1 MSGIE
6 GRPTTPA
13 TSAIMSTPRL
23 LRALGHRNF
32 RLFFAGQG
40 ISLIGT
46 WMQQVALAW
55 LVYELTRSPLW
66 LGLVGFAGQIPSF
79 FLAPVA
85 GVLVDRHNRH
95 RLLLLTQTL
104 AMAQAA
110 LVAVLAWS
118 GLIAV
123 WHILLLSTFLGLV
136 NAFDM
141 PARQAFLTDM
151 VTDRNA
157 LANAIALNSS
167 LVNGA
172 RLIGPALA
180 GLLLAEAGAAVCFFV
195 NAGSYVAVLA
205 AMLAMQV
212 PTRAPVPGGRMVSGV
227 SEGFVYAFGFPP
239 IRSILLL
246 VSLMSLAGMPYTVL
260 LPVFATDV
268 LGGGA
273 RTLGLL
279 SAATGV
285 GALIAALL
293 LAGRRSVL
301 GLGRWIALSPG
312 AFGLLLVAFGLSRSL
327 GLSLLLLAGLG
338 FALLMH
344 LAASNTVLQTIV
356 EEDKRG
362 RVMSLYTMAFIGVA
376 PLGSLLFGAVADATG
391 APTAMLAAGCCCIVG
406 SVVFAVHL
414 PVLRERVRPIYM
426 QLGILPEMA
435 VGLQAA
441 SERTVPPEKQ

>member
-1 MSGIE
+1 MS
-6 GRPTTPA
+6 A
-13 TSAIMSTPRL
+13 PRL

-32 RLFFAGQG
+32 QLFFAGQG

-46 WMQQVALAW
+46 WMQQVALSW
-55 LVYELTRSPLW
+55 LVYELTGSPLW

-85 GVLVDRHNRH
+85 GVLVDHHNRH

-104 AMAQAA
+104 AMAQAT
-110 LVAVLAWS
+110 LVAVLAWW
-118 GLIAV
+118 GIIAV
-123 WHILLLSTFLGLV
+123 WHILLLSAFLGLV

-141 PARQAFLTDM
+141 PGRQAFLTDM
-151 VTDRNA
+151 VTDRDA

-172 RLIGPALA
+172 RLVGPAVA
-180 GLLLAEAGAAVCFFV
+180 GLLLAQAGAATCFFV
-195 NAGSYVAVLA
+195 NAASYVAVLA
-205 AMLAMQV
+205 ALLAMRV
-212 PTRAPVPGGRMVSGV
+212 PARQATPGAGLASGV
-227 SEGFVYAFGFPP
+227 REGFAYAFSFPP

-273 RTLGLL
+273 ETLGLL

-285 GALIAALL
+285 GALAAGLL

-312 AFGLLLVAFGLSRSL
+312 AFGLLLVLFGLSRSL
-327 GLSLLLLAGLG
+327 GLSLLLL
-338 FALLMH
+338 
-344 LAASNTVLQTIV
+344 
-356 EEDKRG
+356 
-362 RVMSLYTMAFIGVA
+362 
-376 PLGSLLFGAVADATG
+376 
-391 APTAMLAAGCCCIVG
+391 
-406 SVVFAVHL
+406 
-414 PVLRERVRPIYM
+414 
-426 QLGILPEMA
+426 
-435 VGLQAA
+435 VGL
-441 SERTVPPEKQ
+441 

>member
-1 MSGIE
+1 MS
-6 GRPTTPA
+6 A
-13 TSAIMSTPRL
+13 PRL

-55 LVYELTRSPLW
+55 LVYELTRSPFW
-66 LGLVGFAGQIPSF
+66 LGLVGFAGQIPTF

-104 AMAQAA
+104 AMVQAA
-110 LVAVLAWS
+110 LVALLAWS
-118 GLIAV
+118 ELIAV

-141 PARQAFLTDM
+141 PARQAFLNDM
-151 VTDRNA
+151 VTDRTA

-180 GLLLAEAGAAVCFFV
+180 GLLLAEAGAAVCFLV

-205 AMLAMQV
+205 ALLAMQV
-212 PTRAPVPGGRMVSGV
+212 PTREPVPGGRLVRGV

-285 GALIAALL
+285 GALAAGLL
-293 LAGRRSVL
+293 LASRRSVL
-301 GLGRWIALSPG
+301 GLGRWIAFSPG

-327 GLSLLLLAGLG
+327 GLSLLLLVGLG
-338 FALLMH
+338 FTLLMH

-356 EEDKRG
+356 DEDKRG
-362 RVMSLYTMAFIGVA
+362 RLMSLYTMAFIGVA
-376 PLGSLLFGAVADATG
+376 PLGSLLFGVVADAAG
-391 APTAMLAAGCCCIVG
+391 ASTAVLAAGLCCVLG
-406 SVVFAVHL
+406 SVAFALQL
-414 PVLRERVRPIYM
+414 PALRSRVRPIYV

-435 VGLQAA
+435 AGLQAA
-441 SERTVPPEKQ
+441 SELTVPPEKQ